1 MTTQKQLQANRA
13 NAEKSTGPTSFEGR
27 ARSALNAVTHGLT
40 ARVVPTIPGEDPLLY
55 HKLHHELMVEYDP
68 QTALQAELVSQLA
81 GILWRIRRVPI
92 FEAAI
97 LMSVQAELGRLR
109 WPKPEDEAQG
119 IIQGSLMCGMALIED
134 AKTSDALG
142 KLTRYERSLVNSL
155 KKTLQMLEDS
165 GCTATPR
172 H

>member
-1 MTTQKQLQANRA
+1 
-13 NAEKSTGPTSFEGR
+13 
-27 ARSALNAVTHGLT
+27 
-40 ARVVPTIPGEDPLLY
+40 
-55 HKLHHELMVEYDP
+55 
-68 QTALQAELVSQLA
+68 
-81 GILWRIRRVPI
+81 
-92 FEAAI
+92 
-97 LMSVQAELGRLR
+97 
-109 WPKPEDEAQG
+109 
-119 IIQGSLMCGMALIED
+119 MCGMALIED